1 MLVLS
6 HQDSSP
12 FWFKVEKKIE
22 FLEIFVGLSECR
34 DEKNS
39 KNMNMTFPF
48 KSSKVVIRRLTSF

>member
-12 FWFKVEKKIE
+12 FWFKVVKVEKKY
-22 FLEIFVGLSECR
+22 LEIFVGLSECR

-39 KNMNMTFPF
+39 KNMTFPF
-48 KSSKVVIRRLTSF
+48 ESSKVVIRRLTSF